1 MGRPGRRVPR
11 GPDHEPVESG
21 PPPAD
26 SRELDARL
34 PRDDQIETFDGI
46 FLGLIHTKL
55 KGQIRM
61 LELRQE
67 ALLRPTEQEAH
78 NT

>member
-1 MGRPGRRVPR
+1 MPYR
-11 GPDHEPVESG
+11 PDHEPVGSG

-26 SRELDARL
+26 SRELDARRA
-34 PRDDQIETFDGI
+34 RDDQIKTFDGI
-46 FLGLIHTKL
+46 FLYLIHTRL

-67 ALLRPTEQEAH
+67 ALLRPPEQEAH
-78 NT
+78 ST

>member
-1 MGRPGRRVPR
+1 MSHR
-11 GPDHEPVESG
+11 PDHEFVGSG

-26 SRELDARL
+26 SRELDARRA
-34 PRDDQIETFDGI
+34 RDDQIKTFDGI
-46 FLGLIHTKL
+46 FLCLIHTRL

-67 ALLRPTEQEAH
+67 ALLRPPEQEAH